1 MKLNLRVI
9 WCNIVLM
16 KRFLPL
22 IILTGLL
29 FGQDVLHL
37 KSGESFEG
45 IFYGKLGRDLVFKAA
60 GDINTKKFPINDVEI
75 IETNNGELSYPF
87 EIPKV
92 TSYDYKITIEYQALS
107 FEEKAKYGARET
119 YKIFLNTNVVNYPDG
134 LNSEEKTLY
143 RKYYVEEV
151 KRLEDFKQKQFI
163 YILIIVVIIFFTGL
177 NHMSNSG
184 GTSYQFD
191 LIDY

>member
-1 MKLNLRVI
+1 
-9 WCNIVLM
+9 M

-22 IILTGLL
+22 LILTGLL
-29 FGQDVLHL
+29 FGQDVLIL

-45 IFYGKLGRDLVFKAA
+45 TFYGKLGRDLVFKVA
-60 GDINTKKFPINDVEI
+60 GDINTKNFPINDVEI

-107 FEEKAKYGARET
+107 FEEKAKYDARET

-134 LNSEEKTLY
+134 LNNEEKTLY

-151 KRLEDFKQKQFI
+151 KRLEDFKQKYFI
-163 YILIIVVIIFFTGL
+163 YILIIVVIIFFSGL
-177 NHMSNSG
+177 NHMSNSVG
-184 GTSYQFD
+184 NSYPFD
-191 LIDY
+191 LIHY

>member
-1 MKLNLRVI
+1 
-9 WCNIVLM
+9 M
-16 KRFLPL
+16 KRVLPL

-45 IFYGKLGRDLVFKAA
+45 IFYGKLGSDLLFKAA

-107 FEEKAKYGARET
+107 FEEKAKYDARET
-119 YKIFLNTNVVNYPDG
+119 YKTYLNTDVVNYPDV
-134 LNSEEKTLY
+134 LNNEEKTLY

-151 KRLEDFKQKQFI
+151 KRLEDFKQKHFI
-163 YILIIVVIIFFTGL
+163 YILIIVVIIFFSGL
-177 NHMSNSG
+177 NHMSNSV
-184 GTSYQFD
+184 GTSYPFD
-191 LIDY
+191 LIHY

>member
-1 MKLNLRVI
+1 MKLNLKVI
-9 WCNIVLM
+9 WCDIVLM
-16 KRFLPL
+16 KHLLPL

-45 IFYGKLGRDLVFKAA
+45 TFYGKLGSDLLFKAA

-92 TSYDYKITIEYQALS
+92 TSYDYKITIEHQALS
-107 FEEKAKYGARET
+107 FEEKAKYDARET
-119 YKIFLNTNVVNYPDG
+119 HKIFLNTNVVNYPDG
-134 LNSEEKTLY
+134 LNNEEKTLY

-151 KRLEDFKQKQFI
+151 KRLEDFKQKHFI
-163 YILIIVVIIFFTGL
+163 YILIIVVIMVLFIIGA
-177 NHMSNSG
+177 NSV
-184 GTSYQFD
+184 GTSYPFD
-191 LIDY
+191 LIHY

>member
-1 MKLNLRVI
+1 MKH
-9 WCNIVLM
+9 
-16 KRFLPL
+16 FLPL

-45 IFYGKLGRDLVFKAA
+45 IFYGKLGSDLLFKAA

-107 FEEKAKYGARET
+107 FEEKAKYDARET
-119 YKIFLNTNVVNYPDG
+119 YKIFLNTDVVNYPDG
-134 LNSEEKTLY
+134 LNNEEKTLY
-143 RKYYVEEV
+143 RKYYDIPKNLHTSDSVCKYCHYEV
-151 KRLEDFKQKQFI
+151 
-163 YILIIVVIIFFTGL
+163 L
-177 NHMSNSG
+177 NDAHFCKMCG
-184 GTSYQFD
+184 AFP
-191 LIDY
+191 I

>member
-1 MKLNLRVI
+1 MKYS
-9 WCNIVLM
+9 
-16 KRFLPL
+16 LPL

-45 IFYGKLGRDLVFKAA
+45 TFYGKLGSDLLFKEA
-60 GDINTKKFPINDVEI
+60 GDINTKKFPINGVEI

-107 FEEKAKYGARET
+107 FEEKARYDARET
-119 YKIFLNTNVVNYPDG
+119 YKIFLNTDVVNYPDG
-134 LNSEEKTLY
+134 LNNEEKTLY

-151 KRLEDFKQKQFI
+151 KRLEDFKQKHFI
-163 YILIIVVIIFFTGL
+163 YILIIVVIIFFSGL
-177 NHMSNSG
+177 NHMSNSV
-184 GTSYQFD
+184 GTSYPFD
-191 LIDY
+191 LIHY

>member
-1 MKLNLRVI
+1 MVI
-9 WCNIVLM
+9 WRNIVLM
-16 KRFLPL
+16 KHLLPL

-45 IFYGKLGRDLVFKAA
+45 TFYGKLGSDLLFKAA

-92 TSYDYKITIEYQALS
+92 TSYDYKITIEHQALS
-107 FEEKAKYGARET
+107 FEEKAKYDARET
-119 YKIFLNTNVVNYPDG
+119 YKIFLNTDVVNYPDG
-134 LNSEEKTLY
+134 LNNKEKTLY

-151 KRLEDFKQKQFI
+151 KRLEDFKQKHFI
-163 YILIIVVIIFFTGL
+163 YILIIVVIMVLFIIGA
-177 NHMSNSG
+177 NSV
-184 GTSYQFD
+184 GTSYPFD
-191 LIDY
+191 LIHY